1 MSNVK
6 ERLFERYVSSGQAGC
21 TKMERGRRVE
31 IKRVIDRHVKD
42 DKKSKILDI
51 GCGYGAYLEELKR
64 SGYENVEGIDIS
76 SEQVEAAK
84 KKGLKNV
91 YEGDALSFVRKK
103 KANSI
108 DVVLLIDI
116 IEHMEVEEMFSI
128 MDEVC
133 RVLRKGGDCVIHVPN
148 AQGIFG
154 MRIRYGDLT
163 HERAFS
169 PKSIKQLLRTTGFTD
184 VNVFEDKPVVHGI
197 PSFARRVLWE
207 LTTLIP
213 KLLLLVESPGAES
226 LAMSQNFLVTAV
238 KMKSDTEVR

>member
-1 MSNVK
+1 MSKVK

-21 TKMERGRRVE
+21 TKMKRGRRVE
-31 IKRVIDRHVKD
+31 IKKVIDRHVKS

-51 GCGYGAYLEELKR
+51 GCGYGAYLEELKL
-64 SGYENVEGIDIS
+64 SGYENVEGVDIS
-76 SEQVEAAK
+76 SEQVEAAR
-84 KKGLKNV
+84 KKGLKDV
-91 YEGDALSFVRKK
+91 HEGDALSFVRKK
-103 KANSI
+103 KDNSI

-133 RVLRKGGDCVIHVPN
+133 RVLRKGGECVIHVPN

-169 PKSIKQLLRTTGFTD
+169 PKSIQQLLRTTGFT
-184 VNVFEDKPVVHGI
+184 NVSIFEDKPIVHGI
-197 PSFARRVLWE
+197 PSLARRMLWE
-207 LTTLIP
+207 ITILIP
-213 KLLLLVESPGAES
+213 KLLLLVESPGTES
-226 LAMSQNFLVTAV
+226 LALSQNILVTAA
-238 KMKSDTEVR
+238 KEGESEGEG